1 LEESCCSWMQVVLG
15 LPLRLYGMLC
25 WWPT

>member
-1 LEESCCSWMQVVLG
+1 LEESCRGWMQVQLG
-15 LPLRLYGMLC
+15 LLLRSYGMLC